1 MSCNTDVKS
10 DNYKASARF
19 SEIYI
24 FTHIYLRTQAQMYVC
39 AHIYMCM
46 YTYVYTCTYTHF
58 YIHIFR
64 MLRIWETH
72 WPNGCLCEVFRR
84 SSIANHIRTH
94 AHRYTYTLR
103 SWICWEELGRGTR
116 PLFDLINTI
125 IIISRLSKSGIQ
137 KWAIQDCNGNR
148 KGH

>member
-1 MSCNTDVKS
+1 MKGTRGWKASLNITDMRWSEFVQSMSCNTDVKS

-64 MLRIWETH
+64 MLRI
-72 WPNGCLCEVFRR
+72 
-84 SSIANHIRTH
+84 
-94 AHRYTYTLR
+94 
-103 SWICWEELGRGTR
+103 
-116 PLFDLINTI
+116 
-125 IIISRLSKSGIQ
+125 
-137 KWAIQDCNGNR
+137 
-148 KGH
+148 